1 MIKIKY
7 MKKILFLVMTFSACL
22 LSCNRVD
29 VLTEAANGTLS
40 VKVADITDYI
50 TVETKSSGIDYGD
63 LSNYDVVIDGPT
75 KKTGKYGEMFNGQ
88 IVELGSGK
96 YSITVTSPA
105 TEPAAFEQ
113 PIYQAYEEFQIIAGE
128 VTDLSLTCTPYN
140 CMVTFE
146 LTENFIKEL
155 ASYEVSV
162 TNGLGVLTWV
172 KNATTNDFDV
182 NNPKAGYFLARGLE
196 VKVKGYRSIDNTE
209 ATAVYYVKNPQPA
222 EHHIIK
228 LDAKVTGTINGITI
242 SVVST
247 FNEVKDDIYVD
258 GMGESYIDRPDFG
271 DGDDEEVIDMNP
283 TISWDGNTY
292 FDPVTVVETSEVRM
306 VINAPAGIKSFRV
319 NVSDN
324 FKAALGMM
332 TKTNLAELVPKVDE
346 NGQPILKEKKDGAGN
361 VVYQEKRDENGNIV
375 YQTNPD
381 GSFVYKTDEKGEV
394 IYETDEEGNSVPVKV
409 PVMEPVMVPD
419 MDIVP
424 ILDENEN
431 PIPLVGVDY
440 IDLIEHAFIW
450 YPLNLPV
457 AGDVKDQ
464 TQIVFELT
472 PFIPTLCGAAAGMTV
487 QFMLEA
493 YDNNDVKVRWTDIS
507 GEKYDPVV
515 TMGVKCEPRLD

>member
-228 LDAKVTGTINGITI
+228 LDAKVTGTISGITI

-247 FNEVKDDIYVD
+247 FNEVIDDIYVD

-292 FDPVTVVETSEVRM
+292 FDPVTVVETSAVRM

-332 TKTNLAELVPKVDE
+332 TNTNLAELVPKVDE

-361 VVYQEKRDENGNIV
+361 IIYQEKLDEEGNVMRDEEGN
-375 YQTNPD
+375 
-381 GSFVYKTDEKGEV
+381 V
-394 IYETDEEGNSVPVKV
+394 IYETDENGERI
-409 PVMEPVMVPD
+409 PVMVQD
-419 MDIVP
+419 MEIVP
-424 ILDENEN
+424 ILDEAGKK
-431 PIPLVGVDY
+431 IPLVGVDY

-457 AGDVKDQ
+457 AGEVKDQ

-472 PFIPTLCGAAAGMTV
+472 PFIPTLCQAASDMTV

>member
-75 KKTGKYGEMFNGQ
+75 KKTGKYGEMFSGQ

-292 FDPVTVVETSEVRM
+292 FDPVTVVETSAVRM

-332 TKTNLAELVPKVDE
+332 TNTNLAELVPKVDE

-361 VVYQEKRDENGNIV
+361 IIYQEKLDEEGNVMRDEEGN
-375 YQTNPD
+375 
-381 GSFVYKTDEKGEV
+381 V
-394 IYETDEEGNSVPVKV
+394 IYETDENGERI
-409 PVMEPVMVPD
+409 PVMVQD
-419 MDIVP
+419 MEIVP
-424 ILDENEN
+424 ILDEAGKK
-431 PIPLVGVDY
+431 IPLVGVDY

-472 PFIPTLCGAAAGMTV
+472 PFIPTLCQAAAGMTV